1 MKSILFSFAILAL
14 VSFSS
19 CEKEEVISTIQTEI
33 PAIDSLTTNTFRI
46 LAGDPIPAILHCYA
60 TGGDLNY
67 VWEVDLGDLFT
78 TNESGSEVQYTAS
91 ACCLGE
97 REITCIVSNN
107 KGDAS
112 ESIVITIN

>member
-14 VSFSS
+14 ASFSS
-19 CEKEEVISTIQTEI
+19 CEKEDTSSNVQTEF
-33 PAIDSLTTNTFRI
+33 PVIDSLVANTIRVQ
-46 LAGDPIPAILHCYA
+46 AGGEEPAILNCYA
-60 TGGDLNY
+60 TGGDLDY

-78 TNESGSEVQYTAS
+78 TNGSGSEVQYTAS

-97 REITCIVSNN
+97 REITCTVSNN
-107 KGDAS
+107 KGDVS